1 MIKVLHLFTTLDS
14 GGVESFL
21 FNYYS
26 HIDRKKIQFDFIVPG
41 KEQGF
46 LEDKM
51 KELGGKVYHVPLLR
65 EKPLHQFLSLARII
79 KKGDYDIVH
88 CHGYKSAI
96 GLILSKIIGCKIR
109 IIHSHMAYVTENSF
123 QKVLRKLVT
132 ILVKILATHWFACG
146 EDSAKWLYGEK
157 AYKDG
162 KIEIIFN
169 AIDLKKYQFLS
180 DVREKGRRELDVSN
194 KFVLGNIARLSDQK
208 NQSYLFSILKELIL
222 IKPNVMLL
230 LVGNGED
237 EQKLKQRALE
247 LNLTPYV
254 LFLGRR
260 TDISNLLSA
269 MDVFLLPSK
278 YEGLPVSLVEAQASG
293 LQILSSDTV
302 TQEVNVTKNI
312 SYLPIN
318 EESVLLWKDKVLS
331 LTSEE
336 SNRFTINDSMT
347 DGPYDICYQASKLL
361 NRYQEMCV
369 IKEI

>member
-1 MIKVLHLFTTLDS
+1 M
-14 GGVESFL
+14 
-21 FNYYS
+21 
-26 HIDRKKIQFDFIVPG
+26 
-41 KEQGF
+41 
-46 LEDKM
+46 
-51 KELGGKVYHVPLLR
+51 
-65 EKPLHQFLSLARII
+65 
-79 KKGDYDIVH
+79 
-88 CHGYKSAI
+88 
-96 GLILSKIIGCKIR
+96 
-109 IIHSHMAYVTENSF
+109 
-123 QKVLRKLVT
+123 
-132 ILVKILATHWFACG
+132 VKILATHWFACG
-146 EDSAKWLYGEK
+146 EDSAKWLYGET
-157 AYKDG
+157 AYKNG
-162 KIEIIFN
+162 KVEIVFN
-169 AIDLKKYQFLS
+169 AIDLKKYQFSS
-180 DVREKGRRELDVSN
+180 DVRKKCRRELDVSN
-194 KFVLGNIARLSDQK
+194 KFVLGNIARLSNQK

-237 EQKLKQRALE
+237 EQRLKQEVLE
-247 LNLTPYV
+247 LNLTSYV

-260 TDISNLLSA
+260 TDVSDLLSA

-302 TQEVNVTKNI
+302 TQEVNVTQNI
-312 SYLPIN
+312 SYLPIT